1 MGAEHKDS
9 AKTRQCKSKSTN
21 TVRDSKLIFKLVPG
35 DTLVIVG
42 GCGWR
47 DETLLYRETV
57 WVDRHN
63 KKRAFLRRKQ
73 PRNLLLHSLDKS

>member
-47 DETLLYRETV
+47 DET
-57 WVDRHN
+57 
-63 KKRAFLRRKQ
+63 
-73 PRNLLLHSLDKS
+73 